1 MTGDVVLTLDAN
13 RIGLILAQSMLEGL
27 DRYNIGAYKAKV
39 VLINRT
45 PAAAS
50 LNRQD
55 IENTLQ
61 HTMICS
67 IPPVPDLAY
76 ESAQNGRPMVLIQPR
91 SLVAQQ
97 IRLLIQTIVGKVEP

>member
-1 MTGDVVLTLDAN
+1 
-13 RIGLILAQSMLEGL
+13 L
-27 DRYNIGAYKAKV
+27 DRYNIGAYKAKI

-76 ESAQNGRPMVLIQPR
+76 ESAQSGRPMVLIQPR

-97 IRLLIQTIVGKVEP
+97 IRLIIQTVVGKVEP